1 MTVAS
6 STNKA
11 GPYAGDGV
19 TVAFSFAFKVQASTD
34 IEVVST
40 TTVAAVAVDTTL
52 VAGTDYTVALNADQD
67 ASPGGSVTA
76 TVAPAVGAQITILR
90 NLTLTQGAS
99 LPNQGG
105 FYPKVIEN
113 ALDKLT
119 MMVQQLYEKT
129 GRALLLSVADSITNL
144 HDLLTSINNS
154 ASAAA
159 GSASAAGASASSAS
173 GSATAAAGSATA
185 AAASASD
192 ATTNGAAQVALATTQ
207 ANLAT
212 TNGAAQVALATTQ
225 ANLATTNGAAQVALA
240 QAWATQLGTPVSGG
254 EYSAKYWAQQA
265 ASLLTGELTYM
276 GSWDASTAAY
286 PPSPVKGAF
295 WKVSVGGTV
304 SGTSYSP
311 GDDIIYNGTTWDK
324 IHNGASAI
332 SLDYTSRGNL
342 RTGTYSNGD
351 QAIID
356 GLGLFIF
363 STGSTEIDDDETCF
377 AATGGCW
384 LLEAAAWDVA
394 FAYWLPDY
402 YVHDERIEDA
412 ENNIVAAQ
420 ANIATLQAFEAKFL
434 SATFS
439 MTLTSLAS
447 VTSSDFTVTVTGAAL
462 GDTVIVNPGDS
473 FGTST
478 TDKALLSYSAYISA
492 ANTVTVSIRNAS
504 ASSANMTASTWA
516 VRVIKQ

>member
-192 ATTNGAAQVALATTQ
+192 
-207 ANLAT
+207 AT